1 MFSEEIILLWKVKLA
16 GLVVDESSGML
27 NPGNR
32 FKAVVPT
39 SILLYC
45 FGSPDLAT
53 LRFHNRVLPELLLQV
68 NVIFPLSGTT
78 YPPCMGRASAERL
91 TVHMHLM
98 ANMDS

>member
-1 MFSEEIILLWKVKLA
+1 MWKVKLA
-16 GLVVDESSGML
+16 GLVVDDSSGML

-32 FKAVVPT
+32 FKLVVPT

-45 FGSPDLAT
+45 LGSPDLAT
-53 LRFHNRVLPELLLQV
+53 LRFQNRVIPELLLQV

-78 YPPCMGRASAERL
+78 YPPGMGRASAERL

-98 ANMDS
+98 AKMDI